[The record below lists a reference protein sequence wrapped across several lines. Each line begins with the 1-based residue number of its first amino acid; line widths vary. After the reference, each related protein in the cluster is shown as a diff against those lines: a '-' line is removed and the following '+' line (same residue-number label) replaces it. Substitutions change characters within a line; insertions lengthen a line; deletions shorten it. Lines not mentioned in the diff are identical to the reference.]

1 MKRFNGNNVFAIAWQ
16 GFLNS
21 YAQIMF
27 SKNTVFA
34 VLLLL
39 VSFMDLGMGIAGV
52 ISIAIVQFAAILLN
66 FNRELIRDGSYT
78 YAPLM
83 TGICAASIYELNIS
97 LLALMPLLALLT
109 FFFTIALMRSLGSK
123 NLPFLSLPFLF
134 VIWVFL
140 LGAGNF
146 SSLHLQPKETY
157 SLIKFYPQIFT
168 EATSFA
174 TSLPFANAALL
185 YLRSLGAIFFQY
197 NDLAGLLIF
206 CGLLYFSRIATLLS
220 VFGFAIGYFFYFL
233 FEGDF
238 TPLVYSY
245 IGFNFILTSIAIG
258 GFFLVPSRASFLI
271 LLVAIPLTALLTS
284 ALHSLFSKFGMPLYS
299 LPFNVVTILFIS
311 VLQLRLWAKG
321 IYLTDI
327 QQFSP
332 EANHYKF
339 FNRIARFNA
348 QTNYHISLPFLGEWF
363 VSQGHAGAITH
374 KADWQFA
381 WDFDV
386 RDDDGKTYRLPGI
399 ELNDYYCYNAPVVSP
414 GYGWVTDVADGV
426 ADNKIGDVNTASNW
440 GNTVVI
446 KHAEYLYSKISH
458 LRAGSIKVKPGD
470 YVVPGEV
477 VGACGSSGRSPEP
490 HLHFQLQATP
500 FIGSKTLRYPIS
512 YYLSSKNGKLHFHS
526 FSIPNE
532 GETVCNVKT
541 SKLLRQAFYF
551 PPGKTITIEWSR
563 KGKNYLNQWEVF
575 TNAANYSYFYCHES
589 GSVAYFVNDGTLFYF
604 TDFYGDKSS
613 ALHHFYLATQRVLL
627 GFYKDVVVEDKL
639 MIQDV
644 FPVPLKILH
653 DVTAPFFHYCTGNFK
668 MNFVCADSDHDPE
681 QLSFVSRCE
690 ARFAGKI
697 IYDFHYHVELKNG
710 KIQFFQWNFKN
721 QIISFKW
728 QE

>member
-1 MKRFNGNNVFAIAWQ
+1 MKRLNSNNIFVIAFQ

-27 SKNTVFA
+27 SKNAVFA
-34 VLLLL
+34 VVLLL

-52 ISIAIVQFAAILLN
+52 VSIVIVQLVALLLN
-66 FNRELIRDGSYT
+66 FNRELIRDGSYS

-83 TGICAASIYELNIS
+83 TGICAASIYELNVS
-97 LLALMPLLALLT
+97 LLALLPLLALLT
-109 FFFTIALMRSLGSK
+109 FFFTVALMRSLGSK

-140 LGAGNF
+140 LGAVNF
-146 SSLHLQPKETY
+146 SSLHLQLKETY
-157 SLIKFYPQIFT
+157 SLAKFYPEIFDK
-168 EATSFA
+168 ATSLA
-174 TSLPFANAALL
+174 SSLPFANLSLL

-197 NDLAGLLIF
+197 NDLAGLMMLG
-206 CGLLYFSRIATLLS
+206 GLLYFSRIATLLS
-220 VFGFAIGYFFYFL
+220 VFGFAIGYFFYSF

-245 IGFNFILTSIAIG
+245 IGFNFILTSIALG

-271 LLVAIPLTALLTS
+271 LLIAIPLTALLTS
-284 ALHSLFSKFGMPLYS
+284 ALHSLFTKFGMPLYS

-311 VLQLRLWAKG
+311 VLQMRLWAKG
-321 IYLTDI
+321 VYLTDI

-339 FNRIARFNA
+339 FNRIARFNS
-348 QTNYHISLPFLGEWF
+348 QTSYHISLPVLGEWF
-363 VSQGHAGAITH
+363 VSQGHAGTVTH
-374 KADWQFA
+374 KTDWQFA

-399 ELNDYYCYNAPVVSP
+399 ELNDYYCYDLPVVSP
-414 GYGWVTDVADGV
+414 GYGWVTEVADGI
-426 ADNKIGDVNTASNW
+426 ADNKIGDVNTGNNW

-446 KHAEYLYSKISH
+446 KHAEYLFTKLSH

-470 YVVPGEV
+470 YVVQGEV
-477 VGACGSSGRSPEP
+477 IGSCGSSGRSPEP

-512 YYLSSKNGKLHFHS
+512 YYLSSKDGQLHFYS
-526 FSIPNE
+526 FSIPKE
-532 GETVCNVKT
+532 GEKVSNVRT
-541 SKLLRQAFYF
+541 SKLLREAFYF
-551 PPGKTITIEWSR
+551 PPGKTVSIEWNR
-563 KGKNYLNQWEVF
+563 NGKNYLNKWEVF

-613 ALHHFYLATQRVLL
+613 ALHHFYLAAQRVLL
-627 GFYKDVVVEDKL
+627 GYYKEVAVEDKL
-639 MIQDV
+639 MIEDV
-644 FPVPLKILH
+644 FPTALKVLH
-653 DVTAPFFHYCTGNFK
+653 DTTAPFFHYCRASFK
-668 MNFVCADSDHDPE
+668 MNFVEADSDHEPE
-681 QLSFVSRCE
+681 QLKFVSKCE
-690 ARFAGKI
+690 AKLAGVTTHN
-697 IYDFHYHVELKNG
+697 FHYIVELKNG
-710 KIQFFQWNFKN
+710 SLQSFEWNCKN
-721 QIISFKW
+721 QKISFKW
-728 QE
+728 QG